1 MWASWLLAMSQS
13 ANTFLHLLWQITS
26 FSIFNRLC
34 LAQINFKSDF
44 SQVLVWP
51 SEPYTIWYWKILNS
65 ALSAVLEVIRSGNL
79 SAEALHDCSSAG
91 QLHVCFFFDCQPIGP
106 CLVCFVF
113 ILKGDRSGET
123 AWRISGPWIWK
134 TTSRWRKG
142 KSAQSNVLRKDQQ
155 SRMRSMAHADLG
167 VRILLG
173 LFSLAWPRQWFLLQP
188 ILPHVN
194 SRCFDL
200 APQKF

>member
-1 MWASWLLAMSQS
+1 MWASWLLAMPQS

-26 FSIFNRLC
+26 FFMFNRLC

-51 SEPYTIWYWKILNS
+51 SEPYTIWYWKVLNS

-79 SAEALHDCSSAG
+79 STEALHDCSSAG
-91 QLHVCFFFDCQPIGP
+91 QLHVWFFFDCQPIGP

-123 AWRISGPWIWK
+123 WRISGPWIW
-134 TTSRWRKG
+134 TTTGWQKIEKRSTKSIEHGPRWPWHPHSR
-142 KSAQSNVLRKDQQ
+142 ALQ
-155 SRMRSMAHADLG
+155 
-167 VRILLG
+167 LG
-173 LFSLAWPRQWFLLQP
+173 L
-188 ILPHVN
+188 
-194 SRCFDL
+194 
-200 APQKF
+200 APAMASPPTHIATR

>member
-26 FSIFNRLC
+26 FFIFNRLC

-51 SEPYTIWYWKILNS
+51 RAYTIWYWKVLNS

-79 SAEALHDCSSAG
+79 STEALHDCSSAG
-91 QLHVCFFFDCQPIGP
+91 QLHVWFSFDCQPIGP

-113 ILKGDRSGET
+113 ILKGDRSG
-123 AWRISGPWIWK
+123 PWIW
-134 TTSRWRKG
+134 TTTGWQSR
-142 KSAQSNVLRKDQQ
+142 LRKDQQ
-155 SRMRSMAHADLG
+155 SRLSMAHADLG
-167 VRILLG
+167 VRILG
-173 LFSLAWPRQWFLLQP
+173 LFSLAWPQQWLLLQP